1 MADLGAVD
9 TLLRNTLGTHVVAP
23 VVGILDTLEVVAA
36 GTLRVVVAEA
46 LMVGTLEAGKVT
58 STLSVQSDSKFKTEW
73 KKKKNKK
80 SLITWK
86 SVGIMRDFLVTHDLI
101 F

>member
-1 MADLGAVD
+1 M
-9 TLLRNTLGTHVVAP
+9 
-23 VVGILDTLEVVAA
+23 VGILDTLEVEVA
-36 GTLRVVVAEA
+36 VA

-101 F
+101 FSALKIEEKMDQLMDG

>member
-1 MADLGAVD
+1 MAELGAVD
-9 TLLRNTLGTHVVAP
+9 TFQRNTLGTHVVAP

-58 STLSVQSDSKFKTEW
+58 STLSVQSDSTFKTEW
-73 KKKKNKK
+73 KKRRRRR
-80 SLITWK
+80 
-86 SVGIMRDFLVTHDLI
+86 V
-101 F
+101 